1 MYTDAY
7 LSIKSFF
14 DKIGR
19 DRIYTFSATAAFFF
33 ILSVFPFAILLLTV
47 IQYTPLT
54 QEYLLDRINYALPEI
69 IAPIVSG
76 MISEIFTST
85 SGATLIFVSAVG
97 AIWSASKGI
106 MAILRGVNV
115 CFNTN
120 DKRNY
125 FVIRL
130 LSCFYVFVTF
140 VILLLML
147 GITAFGQSIYAL
159 VKVYLGPLNDVIHF
173 IIVQR
178 YPISIVVLTLLFM
191 LVYKFFP
198 AKHNRFFRM
207 LPGALLAAV
216 GWVLLSALISL
227 YVKYF
232 PNFTYT
238 YGSITAVI
246 VVMLYL
252 YFAMYILFACAEI
265 NFFMNIWFMK
275 LERKRLKDKAR
286 RYEQKMETR
295 RLNAQQMRE
304 LMRIREKLGMKKG
317 NTSKLQTFTVTDT
330 DIYPD
335 QDQRSQK

>member
-1 MYTDAY
+1 MCLMYTDAY

-19 DRIYTFSATAAFFF
+19 DRIYTFSATAVFFF

-54 QEYLLDRINYALPEI
+54 QEYLIDRINYALPEI

-76 MISEIFTST
+76 MVSEIYATT
-85 SGATLIFVSAVG
+85 SGATLIFVSAIG
-97 AIWSASKGI
+97 AIWSASRGI
-106 MAILRGVNV
+106 MAILRGINV

-125 FVIRL
+125 FTVRL

-140 VILLLML
+140 IILLLL
-147 GITAFGQSIYAL
+147 FGITAFGQSIYAL
-159 VKVYLGPLNDVIHF
+159 IKGYLGPLNDVIHF

-178 YPISIVVLTLLFM
+178 YPISIVILTLLFM
-191 LVYKFFP
+191 LVYKYFP

-216 GWVLLSALISL
+216 GWVLLSALLSL
-227 YVKYF
+227 YVRYF

-252 YFAMYILFACAEI
+252 YFGMYILFVFAEF
-265 NFFMNIWFMK
+265 NFFMNILFTNW
-275 LERKRLKDKAR
+275 ERKRLRDKAR
-286 RYEQKMETR
+286 RYEEKMATR
-295 RLNAQQMRE
+295 KLNAQQMKD
-304 LMRIREKLGMKKG
+304 LLRIREKLGIKK
-317 NTSKLQTFTVTDT
+317 TDPYRVPKDKEVSEET
-330 DIYPD
+330 YE
-335 QDQRSQK
+335 KFKE